1 MRKVLQDWGLHF
13 LGWVPQKHEST
24 LTHCSATLRTMNSD
38 FQFCSKT
45 LFFEILRKTEA
56 YTFWGDFHRS
66 TKARLHT
73 AQPRCAQWIASF
85 NFVQKIYRVV
95 CQSSIIR
102 KPLETSCGG
111 FWQVSLFCFLINN
124 FLGWVPRKN
133 GITLTHCSAT
143 LHTINR
149 HFQLCSKTLF
159 FEILRWCV
167 ILKQ

>member
-1 MRKVLQDWGLHF
+1 MRTLISQVF
-13 LGWVPQKHEST
+13 L
-24 LTHCSATLRTMNSD
+24 
-38 FQFCSKT
+38 FQF
-45 LFFEILRKTEA
+45 LFLSIKKLLGCCTYSIFTKNVSMRFGWWERSCKTEA
-56 YTFWGDFHRS
+56 YTFWGEFHRS

-124 FLGWVPRKN
+124 FLGWVPQKH
-133 GITLTHCSAT
+133 GSTLTHCSAT
-143 LHTINR
+143 LRTINR

-159 FEILRWCV
+159 FEILRWFV
-167 ILKQ
+167 ILKR